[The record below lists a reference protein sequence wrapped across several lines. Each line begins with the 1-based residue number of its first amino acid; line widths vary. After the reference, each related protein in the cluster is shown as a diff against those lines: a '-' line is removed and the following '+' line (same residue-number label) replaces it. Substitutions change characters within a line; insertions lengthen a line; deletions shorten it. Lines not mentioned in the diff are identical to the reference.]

1 MLLRYVRQGKEKFI
15 LFQRDFVGKRAA
27 RKGGPSN
34 ASTRGTSK
42 VMCRLRAGAARAE
55 EHANKRVGILPMRN
69 GSGQGEAQQDES
81 ANSCI
86 YNICQTTPVDERPRF
101 AETFCGI
108 VYRANYISLS
118 ILLPIR
124 SINF

>member
-27 RKGGPSN
+27 RKGGPPN

-42 VMCRLRAGAARAE
+42 VMCRPRAGAARAE
-55 EHANKRVGILPMRN
+55 EHAHRRVGILPMRN
-69 GSGQGEAQQDES
+69 GSQHGAAHQCES

-86 YNICQTTPVDERPRF
+86 CNICHTAPVDESPPL
-101 AETFCGI
+101 AETF
-108 VYRANYISLS
+108 
-118 ILLPIR
+118 
-124 SINF
+124 